1 MLLNYDSLLINKKS
15 LAWHRRLGKQ
25 EKGMENMNKTT
36 EQLIVALDV
45 TTTDKAIHIIDTLG
59 DRVQCYKVGMEAFY
73 SMGHTLL
80 AQISSRGKKVFIDLK
95 LHDIPTTVAR
105 TVATLCQFSPAFLTL
120 HAAGGAKMLK
130 AAVEARNEWAKK
142 SNRPR
147 PKLIALTVLTSIGE
161 RDWVEIGYQS
171 PIRESVLRMAIMCQ
185 EVGMDGVI
193 ASTREAAAIRALCG
207 PDFLIVTPGIRLSAE
222 QNGDQTRT
230 ATPSQALK
238 AGADYLIVGRPILSA
253 DDPCEV
259 TESILKDINI

>member
-1 MLLNYDSLLINKKS
+1 MKTVSKIT
-15 LAWHRRLGKQ
+15 
-25 EKGMENMNKTT
+25 EK
-36 EQLIVALDV
+36 LIVALDV
-45 TTTDKAIHIIDTLG
+45 ATTDKAIHIIDALG

-73 SMGHTLL
+73 GLGHTLL

-105 TVATLCQFSPAFLTL
+105 TVTTLCQFSPAFLTL
-120 HAAGGAKMLK
+120 HAAGGSKMLN
-130 AAVEARNEWAKK
+130 AAVEATNAWARQ

-147 PKLIALTVLTSIGE
+147 PKLIAITVLTSIGE

-171 PIRESVLRMAIMCQ
+171 PIRESVLRMAIMCK

-207 PDFLIVTPGIRLSAE
+207 PDFLIITPGIRLESE
-222 QNGDQTRT
+222 QNGDQSRT

-238 AGADYLIVGRPILSA
+238 AGADYLVIGRPISSA
-253 DDPCEV
+253 DDPCRVAED
-259 TESILKDINI
+259 ILNDMNIKGL